1 MNPTVDT
8 DTHDMRL
15 SEHNV
20 FATVTAALFGAL
32 MPAAVVDVGGKVA
45 IAFACGFVSLAGQA
59 CWRAVVRKWYDMRA
73 ARIPKS
79 GRGLP

>member
-1 MNPTVDT
+1 MTE
-8 DTHDMRL
+8 THPNEMRL

-20 FATVTAALFGAL
+20 FATVTAALFGAF

-59 CWRAVVRKWYDMRA
+59 CWRAVVRKWYDVRA
-73 ARIPKS
+73 TRVPKS